1 MALTKTSC
9 VELDDA
15 VKAKAQIVR
24 ERADRKVADSI
35 LMNSCEANL
44 LETTEAT
51 YSSYFSTGIR
61 DPHAL
66 LLP

>member
-1 MALTKTSC
+1 
-9 VELDDA
+9 VLDDA

-35 LMNSCEANL
+35 LMNSCKANL
-44 LETTEAT
+44 LDTAEAT

-61 DPHAL
+61 DPHTL
-66 LLP
+66 LSS